1 MEYGPI
7 GLEGFDNV
15 IVKASRRMGI
25 NSEGLALL
33 PEGSG
38 WLLVEFGANTTAE
51 AEAQAHRLMAA
62 LDRST
67 APPAMRLLTDP
78 RQARRIWEV
87 RESSLGATSHV
98 PGEPPRWEGF
108 EDSAV
113 APEKLGAYLRD
124 LRKLMNA
131 YKYDGAFYGHFG
143 HACVHTRMNYDLE
156 SAEGVRKFR
165 QFMEE
170 AADLVVGYPFPANTE
185 TARPAPNSF
194 PKCSDRN

>member
-1 MEYGPI
+1 
-7 GLEGFDNV
+7 DV
-15 IVKASRRMGI
+15 IVRASRRMGI

-38 WLLVEFGANTTAE
+38 WLLVEFGGNTATE
-51 AEAQAHRLMAA
+51 AEFQARRLMGS
-62 LDRST
+62 LERST
-67 APPAMRLLTDP
+67 NPPAMRLFTDP
-78 RQARRIWEV
+78 KQAKRIWEV
-87 RESSLGATSHV
+87 RESSLGVTSHV

-108 EDSAV
+108 EDAAV

-131 YKYDGAFYGHFG
+131 YEYDGAFYGHFG

-165 QFMEE
+165 
-170 AADLVVGYPFPANTE
+170 
-185 TARPAPNSF
+185 R
-194 PKCSDRN
+194 